1 MTVLVWL
8 SFIMSVVALVGA
20 RLLLRAWS
28 INNDEIME
36 IIKRLRELTEIAQLL
51 NQRIDEL
58 QKAVEI
64 IKRLR
69 ESVEIAQ
76 MLNQRIDELQKEV
89 ERDDG
94 RG

>member
-1 MTVLVWL
+1 MSVLVWL
-8 SFIMSVVALVGA
+8 SVIMSVVALVGV

-28 INNDEIME
+28 ISNDEIM
-36 IIKRLRELTEIAQLL
+36 
-51 NQRIDEL
+51 
-58 QKAVEI
+58 EI

-89 ERDDG
+89 KKDDG
-94 RG
+94 RGGVYHETRKNV

>member
-1 MTVLVWL
+1 MSVLVWL
-8 SFIMSVVALVGA
+8 SVIMSVVALVGV

-58 QKAVEI
+58 QK
-64 IKRLR
+64 
-69 ESVEIAQ
+69 
-76 MLNQRIDELQKEV
+76 EV

-94 RG
+94 RGGVYHETRKNL

>member
-1 MTVLVWL
+1 MSMLVWL
-8 SFIMSVVALVGA
+8 SVIMSVVALVGV

-28 INNDEIME
+28 ISNDEIM
-36 IIKRLRELTEIAQLL
+36 
-51 NQRIDEL
+51 
-58 QKAVEI
+58 EI

-76 MLNQRIDELQKEV
+76 MLDQRIDELQKV
-89 ERDDG
+89 VKKDDG

>member
-1 MTVLVWL
+1 MSVLIWL
-8 SFIMSVVALVGA
+8 SVIMSVVALVGA

-28 INNDEIME
+28 INNDEIM
-36 IIKRLRELTEIAQLL
+36 
-51 NQRIDEL
+51 
-58 QKAVEI
+58 EI

-94 RG
+94 RGGVYHETRKNV